1 MNNTKFEQL
10 QRAVIVLTVFATQGQ
25 DFVSLR
31 ELDEEG
37 FPWDCIS
44 ILKVDTYEGDDFE
57 ETQEPTFGY
66 NVADSIIRGLRKLGF
81 ILR

>member
-1 MNNTKFEQL
+1 MNKEQL
-10 QRAVIVLTVFATQGQ
+10 KNAVIILTVFATQGQ

-44 ILKVDTYEGDDFE
+44 ILKVDTYGDFDE
-57 ETQEPTFGY
+57 EDGLAYGFDVHDSLVNGLYQLGY
-66 NVADSIIRGLRKLGF
+66 VLR
-81 ILR
+81 

>member
-1 MNNTKFEQL
+1 MNKTKFEQL

-44 ILKVDTYEGDDFE
+44 ILKVDTYGDFNEDDGLAYGFDVHDSLVNGLY
-57 ETQEPTFGY
+57 QLGY
-66 NVADSIIRGLRKLGF
+66 VLR
-81 ILR
+81 